1 VSLAS
6 GETFG
11 SYRIMEPLG
20 RGGMASVYKAYEAA
34 LDRYVAL
41 KVLPGEFLHDETF
54 AERFRREAKV
64 VARLEHPNI
73 IPIHAFGI
81 EGGIP
86 WMAMRLISG
95 GALSTR
101 LREGRLTHERIIAI
115 LGGVADAL
123 DYAHGKGVVHRDVKP
138 QNILLDEADRV
149 YLADFGIAKMV
160 EGTGALT
167 QTGMI
172 TGTPQYMAP
181 EQAVGQTVDQ
191 RVDIYAA
198 GVVAYEMLTGRVPF
212 AADTPVAV
220 LMKHVTEPMPVPAA
234 TDVPEPLVRALLRC
248 LSKKPE
254 DRWPT
259 ARAFVTALEQGLAEA
274 PTAEVPVSATTTVRA
289 PAARP
294 ARTIPPPPRTAA
306 ARPAAP
312 ARSNLGLILGGLG
325 TVIVLGAV
333 GIFVLM
339 RHGSNAGTTPTASLT
354 SRATAESE
362 VVAPARPTAVGAPP
376 STVASPPAVSLPP
389 STTAPPAPDRSAAEA
404 PPAVVA
410 APRGAP
416 PVRRPAPAPS
426 VAGGLAPAAATEPR
440 APSAAPLPPSTTL
453 APLPAGPTG
462 TLQLDVDAQQDAYT
476 SGATTLYLKLMVDG
490 RHFRDLSIVFEGR
503 QTSRSR
509 KRQVFDVPGIP
520 VGRRRITLLA
530 SGTPDVE
537 KDRPEG
543 ITEVEV
549 GPGAN
554 RAVVQVRYNEVKFRD
569 K

>member
-1 VSLAS
+1 MSLAS
-6 GETFG
+6 GATFG
-11 SYRIMEPLG
+11 AYRIIEPLG

-86 WMAMRLISG
+86 WMAMRLVPG
-95 GALSTR
+95 GALSSL
-101 LREGRLTHERIIAI
+101 LRSGRLARERTIAI

-138 QNILLDEADRV
+138 QNILLDEAERV

-181 EQAVGQTVDQ
+181 EQAIGQTIDQ
-191 RVDIYAA
+191 RVDIYAT
-198 GVVAYEMLTGRVPF
+198 GVVAYEMLTGQVPF
-212 AADTPVAV
+212 SADTPVAV
-220 LMKHVTEPMPVPAA
+220 LMKHVTEPIPVPAA
-234 TDVPEPLVRALLRC
+234 TEVPEPLVRALLK
-248 LSKKPE
+248 SMAKKPE

-274 PTAEVPVSATTTVRA
+274 PTADVPVSATTTVRA

-306 ARPAAP
+306 ARPPAP
-312 ARSNLGLILGGLG
+312 ARSRVGLVLGGLG
-325 TVIVLGAV
+325 LAVVLGAA
-333 GIFVLM
+333 GVLALL
-339 RHGSNAGTTPTASLT
+339 RLGSKAEPTPASSLT
-354 SRATAESE
+354 SRATAESA
-362 VVAPARPTAVGAPP
+362 VVVPPRPTAVPEPP
-376 STVASPPAVSLPP
+376 STVTPAPSVSEPP
-389 STTAPPAPDRSAAEA
+389 SATATTPPERSAAA
-404 PPAVVA
+404 PPPVILAS
-410 APRGAP
+410 PRANP
-416 PVRRPAPAPS
+416 YRVPTPAPS
-426 VAGGLAPAAATEPR
+426 VAATHEPAPPTEPR
-440 APSAAPLPPSTTL
+440 APSTAPPPPTTTL
-453 APLPAGPTG
+453 PPLPAGPTG
-462 TLQLDVDAQQDAYT
+462 TLQLDVDAQQDSYT
-476 SGATTLYLKLMVDG
+476 SGVSTLYLKLIVDG
-490 RHFRDLSIVFEGR
+490 RPFRDLSIVFAGR
-503 QTSRSR
+503 ETSRSR
-509 KRQVFDVPGIP
+509 KRQVFDVAGIP
-520 VGRRRITLLA
+520 VGRRQITLLA
-530 SGTPDVE
+530 SATPGVE

-543 ITEVEV
+543 VAEVEI
-549 GPGAN
+549 GPSGAKA
-554 RAVVQVRYNEVKFRD
+554 AVQIRYNGVRFKD